1 MEHLPHPSGPGTVVL
16 DIGGTIGAAIVHAP
30 PSLDGAEIEIR
41 PFGQPWDGRHVAVR
55 ARHLPSGVI
64 HAALFESLEQGRW
77 EVRIRGSAVES
88 PLRDFDVD
96 GGRVVQCD
104 LPA

>member
-16 DIGGTIGAAIVHAP
+16 DIGGNIGAAIVHAP

-41 PFGQPWDGRHVAVR
+41 PLGQPWDGRHVAVR

-77 EVRIRGSAVES
+77 EVRIRGSATDS
-88 PLRDFDVD
+88 PLRAFDVD

-104 LPA
+104 LSA